1 MTSAYYLNQIGHAGQ
16 KDGEMRTESTP
27 EALEGEIRASRGFR
41 RKRESVARLDG
52 VSSRLLTTM
61 AIVRATAEDDRDYI
75 SYIEPFAT
83 DRLKVWPSS
92 QPVEPEAL
100 SLALCKE
107 FGFPS
112 VPMHVSEVL
121 LRRAIGR
128 EEIIEVENEQYPNA
142 SKLDCVLDLAEK
154 KNAMEAK
161 TTALAEAVVVYAKE
175 IHELEWTEEQAYAAL
190 ERLCEDFG
198 ADLALAR
205 RDGLAAESTTGADES
220 LAVVHG
226 FARRALER
234 DPVNFD
240 AVVALVQGT
249 MLANAVYF
257 EDTRATINRL
267 PELRVYLDTRPLL
280 RALGAADPAVR
291 DAAREMLSLM
301 KEFKIRMFV
310 FPHVLEEMA
319 SVLGGVAAA
328 LRRGR
333 SGYREQ
339 ARVGGRNR
347 EAIDALIKQG
357 VNAGEIE
364 AMIAD
369 LAPRLRALGVAEQET
384 AAHIKKDHIDEI
396 AFDAILSKVVSY
408 RTKAPKD
415 TDLRSLAAVDRLRG
429 GTRPHDLSQT
439 RALFVTTNG
448 ALVRA
453 ARAFFRTE
461 GKGARV
467 DHAMLDVALTSQ
479 LWVRS
484 SNRRP
489 DMPRRMLIADCY
501 AALSPTPELWER
513 WVGAISRL
521 RERGDLTDD
530 QVQTLIY
537 HQQAKV
543 VLFERTHGN
552 PEALNEQTVAEV
564 LDGVE
569 RDLRRPAEEEAATD
583 RARAEVAEAERT
595 RLANEVS
602 ELKTWREE
610 QAATARSAV
619 ERRAA
624 RMTLARKVSG
634 HIGGA
639 LAVLATLILGLTG
652 VIESKVGWA
661 TALVLLIFVVA
672 GLWAWGN
679 DRPLRTTIWRA
690 LIGAGAATA
699 LWFGVWAVA
708 PESKTAS
715 KPKPAVPHR

>member
-1 MTSAYYLNQIGHAGQ
+1 MS
-16 KDGEMRTESTP
+16 TESTLQQP
-27 EALEGEIRASRGFR
+27 LDGEIRAAHGFR
-41 RKRESVARLDG
+41 RKRESLATLHG

-61 AIVRATAEDDRDYI
+61 AVVRATAEDNRDYI
-75 SYIEPFAT
+75 SYLEPFAT
-83 DRLKVWPSS
+83 DRLKVWPSNR
-92 QPVEPEAL
+92 PVEPEAL
-100 SLALCKE
+100 SQALCQE

-112 VPMHVSEVL
+112 VPIHVSEVL
-121 LRRAIGR
+121 LHRACRR
-128 EEIIEVENEQYPNA
+128 EEIVELDHARYPNA
-142 SKLDCVLDLAEK
+142 SKLGCVVDLAEK
-154 KNAMEAK
+154 RATMEGQ
-161 TTALAEAVVVYAKE
+161 TTALAEAVVRYAKE
-175 IHELEWTEEQAYAAL
+175 IHDLDWTEAQAYAAL

-205 RDGLAAESTTGADES
+205 REGLHPEPNGGADES
-220 LAVVHG
+220 LAVVQG

-234 DPVNFD
+234 EPASFD
-240 AVVALVQGT
+240 ALVALVQGT

-257 EDTRATINRL
+257 EDTRATVNRL

-280 RALGAADPAVR
+280 RALGAADPAVC
-291 DAAREMLSLM
+291 DATREMLSLM
-301 KEFKIRMFV
+301 REFKIRMFV

-319 SVLGGVAAA
+319 SVLSGVAAA

-339 ARVGGRNR
+339 ARVAGRNR

-384 AAHIKKDHIDEI
+384 PPHVTKGHIDER
-396 AFDAILSKVVSY
+396 AFDAVLSEVVNY
-408 RTKAPKD
+408 KTKAPKD

-429 GTRPHDLSQT
+429 GSRPHDLSHT

-453 ARAFFRTE
+453 AREFFSRE

-467 DHAMLDVALTSQ
+467 GHAMLDVALTSQ

-521 RERGDLTDD
+521 REKGDLTDE

-543 VLFERTHGN
+543 VLFERTHGD
-552 PEALNEQTVAEV
+552 PDAVNEKTVAEV
-564 LDGVE
+564 LEGVE
-569 RDLRRPAEEEAATD
+569 RDLRRPVEEAAAAD
-583 RARAEVAEAERT
+583 RIRAELAEADRT
-595 RLANEVS
+595 RLESEVT
-602 ELKTWREE
+602 ELKARRDE
-610 QAATARSAV
+610 QEAAKRSAAV
-619 ERRAA
+619 RRAR
-624 RMTLARKVSG
+624 RMGLARKLGG

-639 LAVLATLILGLTG
+639 LAIITTVILGLTH
-652 VIESKVGWA
+652 VIDGKADWA
-661 TALVLLIFVVA
+661 TSSVALVLVVA

-679 DRPLRTTIWRA
+679 RQPLRATMWRA
-690 LIGAGAATA
+690 LIATGAVTA
-699 LWFGVWAVA
+699 LWFGVWAAV
-708 PESKTAS
+708 PESKPTNSRKAPVS
-715 KPKPAVPHR
+715 RR